1 MMMRINRLYLTAVCV
16 FFCLGTSAGDGGR
29 ATFVKAPGPT
39 VEAGWISLFDGKT
52 LDGWRVNENPET
64 FSVKDGAIVVNGM
77 RSHLFYAGDINNH
90 DFKNFELK
98 LEVMTYPGS
107 NSGIY
112 FHTQFQEK
120 GFPAIGHEVQVN
132 ISHTDWRRSG
142 SIYGVVHVD
151 TVPVVDKQWYTQHI
165 IVKDK
170 TVRILIDG
178 KLILEYNEPDTKT
191 APHTG
196 RTISSGTFA
205 LQGHDPGSKVL
216 FRNIR
221 VKILPD

>member
-1 MMMRINRLYLTAVCV
+1 MMQISSLFLTVLLMQLGIASVDHGGSRAGGPSSINQI
-16 FFCLGTSAGDGGR
+16 SDD
-29 ATFVKAPGPT
+29 
-39 VEAGWISLFDGKT
+39 GWISLFDGQT
-52 LDGWRVNENPET
+52 LDGWKVNENPET
-64 FSVKDGAIVVNGM
+64 FREEDGVIVVNGE
-77 RSHLFYAGDINNH
+77 RSHLFYAGEVNNH

-98 LEVMTYPGS
+98 LEVMTFPSS

-151 TVPVVDKQWYTQHI
+151 TVPVVDEQWYTQHI

-178 KLILEYNEPDTKT
+178 KLLLEYNEPDTKT

-196 RTISSGTFA
+196 RTISTGTFA

-221 VKILPD
+221 VKVLPD

>member
-1 MMMRINRLYLTAVCV
+1 MMQISSLFLTVLLMQLGIASVDHGGSRAGGPSSINQI
-16 FFCLGTSAGDGGR
+16 SDD
-29 ATFVKAPGPT
+29 
-39 VEAGWISLFDGKT
+39 GWISLFDGQT
-52 LDGWRVNENPET
+52 LDGWKVNENPET
-64 FSVKDGAIVVNGM
+64 FSVEDGAIVVNGE
-77 RSHLFYAGDINNH
+77 RSHLFYAGEVNNH

-98 LEVMTYPGS
+98 LEVMTFPSS

-151 TVPVVDKQWYTQHI
+151 TVPVVDEQWYTQHI

-178 KLILEYNEPDTKT
+178 KLLLEYNEPDTKT

-196 RTISSGTFA
+196 RTISTGTFA

-221 VKILPD
+221 VKVLPD

>member
-1 MMMRINRLYLTAVCV
+1 MRINRLLLSVLFMQLSVGAMAD
-16 FFCLGTSAGDGGR
+16 L
-29 ATFVKAPGPT
+29 PT
-39 VEAGWISLFDGKT
+39 PTTEDGWISLFDGKT
-52 LDGWRVNENPET
+52 LNGWKVNENPET
-64 FSVKDGAIVVNGM
+64 FSVDDGAIVVNGD
-77 RSHLFYAGDINNH
+77 RSHLFYAGDVNGH

-98 LEVMTYPGS
+98 LEVMTFQGS

-120 GFPAIGHEVQVN
+120 GFPGIGHEVQVN

-165 IVKDK
+165 IVNGNQ
-170 TVRILIDG
+170 VRILIDG
-178 KLILEYNEPDTKT
+178 KLILEYNEPKTKT

-196 RTISSGTFA
+196 RAISSGTFA